1 MSLVSQVLPRLTHAQ
16 EQVDYR
22 GDEND
27 PEHPLNRDNLVSL
40 KSDIYAFGRLMMTL
54 MNQANLPLVTFTTT
68 EQENR
73 LNDAAEA
80 FYPEPMKII
89 AKRCTRVIPGT
100 RPPIEEVFNDVR
112 KEIERFPG
120 PNEIPLKLQGRHEGE
135 VILYKPDPYLLWAP
149 EL

>member
-1 MSLVSQVLPRLTHAQ
+1 MSLVSQVRPRLIHAQ

-27 PEHPLNRDNLVSL
+27 PEHPLNRDNFVSL

-54 MNQANLPLVTFTTT
+54 MNQANLPLVTFITT

-73 LNDAAEA
+73 LNDAAET
-80 FYPEPMKII
+80 FYPEPMKTI
-89 AKRCTRVIPGT
+89 AKRCTRVTPGD
-100 RPPIEEVFNDVR
+100 RPRIEDVFDNVR

-120 PNEIPLKLQGRHEGE
+120 PNEIPLKLQGRQDG
-135 VILYKPDPYLLWAP
+135 K
-149 EL
+149 